1 MRPLRVPKSLNSHYL
16 ASKFAIVIKVLA
28 GWRVI
33 RNKMKINR
41 IKGKLIWL
49 GASMTAA
56 MTTGVSAQVADQGL
70 SPASNTYRSYQ
81 DASLA
86 RDSGIN
92 QPLDLLN
99 DFYPAITV
107 SIGKHDNVRRR
118 PDFQEDDLKV
128 IAQPSLAYRS
138 NIGRHQFYA
147 AYSGTYSFH
156 QDLSQED
163 SKSNI
168 ARAKLGLDLTRRWDV
183 DLFASIGEGFAERGI
198 SGGREFNQFAGN
210 GLDSGPERVDF
221 LSYGADLIFG
231 RKIGVVQAVLSY
243 DYIETG
249 FEGDDLFNDTDSS
262 DRGRQS
268 ESVHLD
274 LNWQFASKTSLF
286 GRIQR
291 TEVDYDL
298 RAPSLDSRQTDYLLG
313 LRFNPANAL
322 SGVASVGRSV
332 RDFEDSS
339 REGFDGSTYYLNLS
353 YSINPFSVVELNA
366 SRFVEEPG
374 DENSSFYESELIGAS
389 WSHSLTSQVVFGA
402 YAKLVDD
409 DYDLG
414 REDGFFDWGLR
425 LDYVWRSWLTAGVYY
440 GEIDRDS
447 SLDGIDYDDRY
458 FGIRLSSDLRSLL
471 QGRGKRQTEPS
482 SFD

>member
-1 MRPLRVPKSLNSHYL
+1 
-16 ASKFAIVIKVLA
+16 
-28 GWRVI
+28 
-33 RNKMKINR
+33 
-41 IKGKLIWL
+41 
-49 GASMTAA
+49 
-56 MTTGVSAQVADQGL
+56 
-70 SPASNTYRSYQ
+70 
-81 DASLA
+81 
-86 RDSGIN
+86 
-92 QPLDLLN
+92 
-99 DFYPAITV
+99 
-107 SIGKHDNVRRR
+107 
-118 PDFQEDDLKV
+118 
-128 IAQPSLAYRS
+128 
-138 NIGRHQFYA
+138 
-147 AYSGTYSFH
+147 
-156 QDLSQED
+156 
-163 SKSNI
+163 
-168 ARAKLGLDLTRRWDV
+168 
-183 DLFASIGEGFAERGI
+183 
-198 SGGREFNQFAGN
+198 
-210 GLDSGPERVDF
+210 